1 MNFKLSLRCIDLFYC
16 LLNFYILL
24 FMSYSAERDVTFNV
38 LSSHEELCSSSS
50 VVDTDFECLC
60 RLKRD
65 SVCIKKEVEY
75 IQKLLIRDENKN
87 YIKYVIKDLEKI
99 NLNFILFTKLNDN
112 NSNIEI
118 FLCNHIKNSEFIIFY
133 EFLKSNALPD
143 EKMTVDRFYT
153 ILYFLEYFRVEYDDR
168 LRNILRLSLSNLEK
182 STDIENLDIEKISFH
197 FTKQEYFSRKLF
209 KKISQEYFRMLESE
223 NEVDISFLK
232 IRKSNSYQRYEGLYT
247 DDREHILII
256 DETLDRFLSEKVN
269 MNETKK
275 NLFILVLNT
284 LDIKYLHIPNLK
296 ESVHKT
302 CCLILQN
309 IKKKI
314 DEIIFIKVTVCDQII
329 GFLNMNKNF
338 VNLKKLVFIETSL
351 KTSVSLSEHLNVIN
365 EIIFNENYLKQKQD
379 EVSDSNDLLCHNITE
394 HIIENLNSGCPKAS
408 LEEFIR
414 NREISEE
421 NKDLIFK
428 LYNDNVF
435 KNKVKVF
442 EAVDSIC
449 KNYIVL
455 CFYEY
460 GGDYKFISITLRRNL
475 NLKQFTIKDTILEKN
490 IYEIHIRDCTI
501 TSNFINDILSIT
513 SLKKLIIQ
521 ECEFHIEEPI
531 NIRNASIEYFRFW
544 CFDKSDFCRFYEI
557 LNMMTNLKKV
567 RVELSEKFVLQFFL
581 APKLSFQKLVI
592 YNIDSI
598 IDFAAEYNGEILS
611 RFIKSSNIVL
621 VGENERYSLQCLVQ
635 VFDLSLL
642 DILTLENYSIYKS
655 DKCALEKLSNLKQL
669 SLTKIN
675 FDDISFQELFS
686 TSIEYN
692 IKKLYFEGIN
702 IYEADLKF
710 IANLKKLKSLIFEQ
724 CTIVEWTSSKRIEML
739 FLDKSTIKFTFYI
752 ENLSTEKIM
761 KCIRQVFAPKKILI
775 FLIEEPYDIY

>member
-87 YIKYVIKDLEKI
+87 YIEYVIKDLEKI

-133 EFLKSNALPD
+133 EFLKSNVLPD

-182 STDIENLDIEKISFH
+182 STDIKNLDIEKISFH

-209 KKISQEYFRMLESE
+209 KKISQEYFRMLESK
-223 NEVDISFLK
+223 NDFDISFLK

-247 DDREHILII
+247 DDREHILIV
-256 DETLDRFLSEKVN
+256 DETLDRFLSKKVN

-284 LDIKYLHIPNLK
+284 LDIKYLHIPNLN

-302 CCLILQN
+302 CGLILQN

-338 VNLKKLVFIETSL
+338 VDLKKLVFIETSL
-351 KTSVSLSEHLNVIN
+351 KTSVSLSKHLNAIN
-365 EIIFNENYLKQKQD
+365 EIIFNENYLNQQQY

-394 HIIENLNSGCPKAS
+394 NIIENLNSACPKAS
-408 LEEFIR
+408 LEESFSR
-414 NREISEE
+414 NTEISKE
-421 NKDLIFK
+421 NKDFIRK
-428 LYNDNVF
+428 LYEDNVF

-442 EAVDSIC
+442 EALDLIC
-449 KNYIVL
+449 KICKVS

-460 GGDYKFISITLRRNL
+460 GGDYKFISITLTKL
-475 NLKQFTIKDTILEKN
+475 NSERFTIEGTILEKN

-557 LNMMTNLKKV
+557 LNMMTNLKEV

-611 RFIKSSNIVL
+611 RFIKSSNNVL
-621 VGENERYSLQCLVQ
+621 VGENKSYSLQCLVQ
-635 VFDLSLL
+635 VFDPSLL

-724 CTIVEWTSSKRIEML
+724 CTIVGWTSKRIEML
-739 FLDKSTIKFTFYI
+739 FLDKSTIKFTYYI
-752 ENLSTEKIM
+752 DNLASEKIIELM
-761 KCIRQVFAPKKILI
+761 SQVFASKKILI
-775 FLIEEPYDIY
+775 CLIEPYDSY